1 MAFIQSSVSL
11 GFNLGNLMNYKV
23 TVTYKAIFQ
32 ATKCKVRGYVRSET
46 MPRVLFLIAGK
57 INFSR
62 FNEHAR

>member
-1 MAFIQSSVSL
+1 
-11 GFNLGNLMNYKV
+11 MNYKV